1 MEPTNGCRICT
12 GISLREWQLSVWFS
26 RRALFA
32 RSNATRALQP
42 SSLQSYKQVRELK
55 SGRNPGRIGQVF
67 DTTVCKLQA
76 TLAPR
81 GTIGPSQCELNVR
94 KRTVHWGEKCGALQ
108 PGQVTGKKRTARKPL
123 WKCRKRRD
131 DVKTVGE
138 SLSRD

>member
-55 SGRNPGRIGQVF
+55 SGRNPDRIGQVF

-94 KRTVHWGEKCGALQ
+94 KRTVHWGEKCGALHS
-108 PGQVTGKKRTARKPL
+108 PLTIPLPLSSSRLELARAKRIP
-123 WKCRKRRD
+123 
-131 DVKTVGE
+131 
-138 SLSRD
+138 

>member
-55 SGRNPGRIGQVF
+55 SGRNPDRIGPSVRHHRLQ
-67 DTTVCKLQA
+67 LQA

-81 GTIGPSQCELNVR
+81 GTIDPSQRSLNVR
-94 KRTVHWGEKCGALQ
+94 KRIVHRGEKCGAL
-108 PGQVTGKKRTARKPL
+108 
-123 WKCRKRRD
+123 
-131 DVKTVGE
+131 
-138 SLSRD
+138 